1 MKAIKIHP
9 QTPESA
15 RRMEE
20 FKRQA
25 AQFEREEAEARAA
38 YIERNGI
45 TPEEAYKLNYYP
57 YHALREEA

>member
-1 MKAIKIHP
+1 MTAIYIYP

-15 RRMEE
+15 RKTEE

-45 TPEEAYKLNYYP
+45 TPEEAYSLNFYP
-57 YHALREEA
+57 YHAFKEA

>member
-1 MKAIKIHP
+1 MAAIYIYPEP
-9 QTPESA
+9 QESA
-15 RRMEE
+15 RRAEE

-45 TPEEAYKLNYYP
+45 TPEEEYRLNFYP
-57 YHALREEA
+57 HHAFKEA